1 MRGAELHRLAEETAL
16 ELPQSEL
23 TYPFGPDWEVYKV
36 VGKVFLLLTRAAG
49 PQMVTFKVEPR
60 EGRALVGAFDNVVPG
75 YHMNKTHWVTVLPSA
90 KGRPCLPAE
99 ELEELIVSS
108 YLLVVAGLAKKERPV
123 DPYAFGAARDRRSG
137 REAHPGP
144 LPR

>member
-75 YHMNKTHWVTVLPSA
+75 YHMNKTHWVTVLPST

-123 DPYAFGAARDRRSG
+123 DPYAFGAPRDRRSG

>member
-75 YHMNKTHWVTVLPSA
+75 YHMNKTHWVTVLPST

-108 YLLVVAGLAKKERPV
+108 YLLVVAGLAKKDRPV
-123 DPYAFGAARDRRSG
+123 DPYAFGEVRDRRLG

-144 LPR
+144 LPF